1 MANPAQKDVPD
12 PPTPPAPR
20 RIRKRIAIPAFFIVV
35 VVLLLLWGTIRGSWA
50 DSRSRNPSSA
60 ADGVLTQLLRTTD
73 GQKQIRAAVIVSALP
88 DRVWNVVT
96 NYDHFSEVFPNIRA
110 SKGVRDPDGRWHV
123 TGEVGSIVGRWPMD
137 LHVQHEEAP
146 GRFTASWD
154 EPHGAWK
161 VNRGSWVLTQQGA
174 AETLV
179 EYNLELKVSP
189 FPDFVVR
196 AVLLGQLKPVLGAV
210 ANQVRRDQLRR

>member
-1 MANPAQKDVPD
+1 M
-12 PPTPPAPR
+12 R
-20 RIRKRIAIPAFFIVV
+20 H
-35 VVLLLLWGTIRGSWA
+35 LLL
-50 DSRSRNPSSA
+50 A
-60 ADGVLTQLLRTTD
+60 AAFAF
-73 GQKQIRAAVIVSALP
+73 AACSYAPHMGIS
-88 DRVWNVVT
+88 T
-96 NYDHFSEVFPNIRA
+96 Y
-110 SKGVRDPDGRWHV
+110 
-123 TGEVGSIVGRWPMD
+123 
-137 LHVQHEEAP
+137 VQHEEAP

>member
-12 PPTPPAPR
+12 SPTPPAPG
-20 RIRKRIAIPAFFIVV
+20 RIRKRIAIPTVFIVV
-35 VVLLLLWGTIRGSWA
+35 VVLLLLWGTIRGNWA

-60 ADGVLTQLLRTTD
+60 ADGVLTQLLRSAD
-73 GQKQIRAAVIVSALP
+73 GRKQIRAAVIVTGPP

-96 NYDHFSEVFPNIRA
+96 DYDRFSEVFPNIRA
-110 SKGVRDPDGRWHV
+110 SKGVRDPDGRWHL
-123 TGEVGSIVGRWPMD
+123 TGEIRSIVGRWPMD

-146 GRFTASWD
+146 GRFIASWD
-154 EPHGAWK
+154 EPHGAWR
-161 VNRGSWVLTQQGA
+161 VNRGSWVLTQHGA
-174 AETLV
+174 GETLV

-196 AVLLGQLKPVLGAV
+196 AVLLGQLKPVMRAV
-210 ANQVRRDQLRR
+210 ASRVERDPPPR